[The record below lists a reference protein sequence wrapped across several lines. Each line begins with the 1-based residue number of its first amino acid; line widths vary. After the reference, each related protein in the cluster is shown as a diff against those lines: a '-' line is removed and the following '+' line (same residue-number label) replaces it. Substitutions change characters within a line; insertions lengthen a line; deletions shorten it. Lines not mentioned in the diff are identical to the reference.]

1 MFQHKSHLPVSHSPN
16 QRPFC
21 SDRSCGKE
29 KYRVVVGSKKN
40 PYITVC
46 TSSTKEYKS
55 NLSISKLPPKKE
67 NTVAIRINSVNTKG
81 KQITI
86 CFLGVSFVGLSNGEK
101 LQSKYIS
108 SFEWLRSLTEGFPY
122 YCDDV
127 AVPFRLSDPRTCTI
141 ITLHLKDKKKT
152 ATVSCVV
159 VKSPG
164 VPSIAFCSPASQFCW
179 WEGGNSSLKN
189 YRKNCSTFCVLRIE
203 KVNSFDRGRT
213 TSLRKR
219 RRRRQRRFLIE
230 EQNVE
235 A

>member
-1 MFQHKSHLPVSHSPN
+1 MNQCETIFHASRTPLVVWVVKRGHVCVPGLRPIMFQHKSHLPVSHSPN

-29 KYRVVVGSKKN
+29 KYRVVVGRKKN
-40 PYITVC
+40 PYITIC

-101 LQSKYIS
+101 LHSKYIS

-122 YCDDV
+122 
-127 AVPFRLSDPRTCTI
+127 
-141 ITLHLKDKKKT
+141 
-152 ATVSCVV
+152 CV
-159 VKSPG
+159 
-164 VPSIAFCSPASQFCW
+164 
-179 WEGGNSSLKN
+179 
-189 YRKNCSTFCVLRIE
+189 
-203 KVNSFDRGRT
+203 
-213 TSLRKR
+213 
-219 RRRRQRRFLIE
+219 
-230 EQNVE
+230 
-235 A
+235 

>member
-1 MFQHKSHLPVSHSPN
+1 M
-16 QRPFC
+16 
-21 SDRSCGKE
+21 
-29 KYRVVVGSKKN
+29 
-40 PYITVC
+40 
-46 TSSTKEYKS
+46 
-55 NLSISKLPPKKE
+55 
-67 NTVAIRINSVNTKG
+67 
-81 KQITI
+81 
-86 CFLGVSFVGLSNGEK
+86 
-101 LQSKYIS
+101 
-108 SFEWLRSLTEGFPY
+108 
-122 YCDDV
+122 CDDV

-141 ITLHLKDKKKT
+141 ITLHLKDKKKA

-219 RRRRQRRFLIE
+219 RRRRRQWRLLFNWRTECRSLKAKETKPWHQRPTNQTISSLFFPPFSLCARRVHELFRVLTSSFSC
-230 EQNVE
+230 NWSVLRHPVG
-235 A
+235 AATTKGGCCV